1 MPRPLSHPDGRATR
15 LLAATL
21 RPEARPMAG
30 ILAILGAAMALR
42 LALPL
47 LLGRF
52 ADDALAGRPASAL
65 TSLALL
71 YVAAALGSAALDLVV
86 VWWSARVSWRAGN
99 RLREQLAAHALR
111 LEQAWHGRH
120 SPGQLIERID
130 GDVEA
135 MAVFFAGMA
144 VQIAGNV
151 ALIAGMLVVATTID
165 PVTGMVLTVT
175 AVAGAATLIRLRVA
189 AVGAREAER
198 EVNAQLYGDLEERL
212 GGLEDLRAN
221 GAGRYA
227 VHRLHSHSA
236 RSWRAARRASLIGDG
251 AYAMAAVVF
260 AVGTAGTLAA
270 GIVLQQRGVIT
281 VGAVLTL
288 YRYADMLRRPL
299 EQIAEQLKEF
309 QKAMAGA
316 RRAARLLATEPAI
329 ADGPDDGR
337 ALGTGG
343 LGVDLDHV
351 TFSYSPDGEPAL
363 RDVDLHLAPGTHL
376 GLVGRTGSGKTTIG
390 RLIARTWDIGRP
402 SVREVDDASPAAEPA
417 SAPGPRA
424 AAVAEVP
431 GGGHAGHPGT
441 GTETGADGA
450 AVASASAPDAAGARV
465 AEAATAGRAG
475 AGTGAVRLGGVD
487 VRDLT
492 TAALRARVAVVTQDV
507 ELFRASVRD
516 NLTLFG
522 TRAADDEEL
531 HAVMR
536 RVGLGDWLST
546 LPEGLDTHLDG
557 SQGLSAGEGQLVAF
571 ARAFL
576 ADPAVVVLDEA
587 SSRLDPET
595 EARVADAS
603 DALLAGRTA
612 VIIAHRLDTLD
623 RVDEIAVVDAGRI
636 VEHGRRRDLARTPAS
651 HYARLRR
658 AAGRGDAAG
667 AIDPVLTPDAAL
679 AGEATA

>member
-1 MPRPLSHPDGRATR
+1 M
-15 LLAATL
+15 
-21 RPEARPMAG
+21 
-30 ILAILGAAMALR
+30 
-42 LALPL
+42 
-47 LLGRF
+47 
-52 ADDALAGRPASAL
+52 
-65 TSLALL
+65 
-71 YVAAALGSAALDLVV
+71 
-86 VWWSARVSWRAGN
+86 
-99 RLREQLAAHALR
+99 
-111 LEQAWHGRH
+111 
-120 SPGQLIERID
+120 
-130 GDVEA
+130 
-135 MAVFFAGMA
+135 
-144 VQIAGNV
+144 
-151 ALIAGMLVVATTID
+151 
-165 PVTGMVLTVT
+165 
-175 AVAGAATLIRLRVA
+175 
-189 AVGAREAER
+189 
-198 EVNAQLYGDLEERL
+198 NAQLYGDLEERL

-351 TFSYSPDGEPAL
+351 TFSYGPDGEPAL

-402 SVREVDDASPAAEPA
+402 TRRAVDD
-417 SAPGPRA
+417 PGPA
-424 AAVAEVP
+424 P
-431 GGGHAGHPGT
+431 Q
-441 GTETGADGA
+441 
-450 AVASASAPDAAGARV
+450 PDAAV
-465 AEAATAGRAG
+465 AGRAG

-522 TRAADDEEL
+522 TRAAEDEEL
-531 HAVMR
+531 HAVLR
-536 RVGLGDWLST
+536 RVGLGAWLAS
-546 LPEGLDTHLDG
+546 LPEGLDSHLDG

-603 DALLAGRTA
+603 DALIAGRTA

-667 AIDPVLTPDAAL
+667 AVDPVLTPDTAL

>member
-1 MPRPLSHPDGRATR
+1 
-15 LLAATL
+15 
-21 RPEARPMAG
+21 MAG
-30 ILAILGAAMALR
+30 ILGVLGAAMALR

-47 LLGRF
+47 LLGTF
-52 ADDALAGRPASAL
+52 ADDALDGRPTSAL
-65 TSLALL
+65 TTVALA
-71 YVAAALGSAALDLVV
+71 YVAAALGSAALDLIV
-86 VWWSARVSWRAGN
+86 VWWSAQVSWRAGN
-99 RLREQLAAHALR
+99 RLRERLAAHALR

-151 ALIAGMLVVATTID
+151 ALIAGMLVVATAID
-165 PVTGMVLTVT
+165 PWTGLVLTVT
-175 AVAGAATLIRLRVA
+175 ALAGAATLIRLRMA

-251 AYAMAAVVF
+251 AYAVAAVVF

-329 ADGPDDGR
+329 ADGPDDGA
-337 ALGTGG
+337 ALGTGA
-343 LGVDLDHV
+343 LAVDLDRV
-351 TFSYSPDGEPAL
+351 TFAYGPQAEPAL
-363 RDVDLHLAPGTHL
+363 REVDLHLAAGTHL

-390 RLIARTWDIGRP
+390 RLVARTWDIGG
-402 SVREVDDASPAAEPA
+402 PAPR
-417 SAPGPRA
+417 APGDA
-424 AAVAEVP
+424 AA
-431 GGGHAGHPGT
+431 
-441 GTETGADGA
+441 
-450 AVASASAPDAAGARV
+450 AR
-465 AEAATAGRAG
+465 AATAHGDHEMPGRAG
-475 AGTGAVRLGGVD
+475 AGAGTVRIGGAD

-492 TAALRARVAVVTQDV
+492 VAALRSRVAVVTQDV

-522 TRAADDEEL
+522 TRIADDDRLRAVL
-531 HAVMR
+531 H
-536 RVGLGDWLST
+536 RVGLGDWLAA
-546 LPEGLDTHLDG
+546 LPDGLDTRLDG
-557 SQGLSAGEGQLVAF
+557 GQGLSAGEGQLVAF

-576 ADPAVVVLDEA
+576 ADPSVVVLDEA
-587 SSRLDPET
+587 SSRLDPGT
-595 EARVADAS
+595 EARLSEATE
-603 DALLAGRTA
+603 ALLAGRTA
-612 VIIAHRLDTLD
+612 LIIAHRLDTLD
-623 RVDEIAVVDAGRI
+623 RVDEIAVVDAGRV
-636 VEHGRRRDLARTPAS
+636 VEHGRRADLARIPS
-651 HYARLRR
+651 SRYAALRR
-658 AAGRGDAAG
+658 AAGTTGRLDPARAVAAIGPGSPTDPDA
-667 AIDPVLTPDAAL
+667 DAAL
-679 AGEATA
+679 AEEATA